1 MNAAKQQGDDVELE
15 TTEGEQQRGAEMCCE
30 RVLTSGTNG
39 REKQKKKNP
48 QNKQEIC
55 CLRKRF

>member
-39 REKQKKKNP
+39 REIQQKKT
-48 QNKQEIC
+48 QNKEETC